1 MTRAVLANK
10 QTMGVGEQIWQVTE
24 KESYQEEEDQGVI
37 MRRRMAEVWRLGEL
51 TVDRCLALPSTHSLP
66 CLAAQK
72 WSEELN
78 KCFWSVMVTPLCLAL
93 DRFGLFIQVKVVT

>member
-10 QTMGVGEQIWQVTE
+10 QTMEVGEQIWQVTE

-51 TVDRCLALPSTHSLP
+51 TVDRCLALPSNPQPALP
-66 CLAAQK
+66 CCTKMVGGAQQMFLECYGDT
-72 WSEELN
+72 S
-78 KCFWSVMVTPLCLAL
+78 
-93 DRFGLFIQVKVVT
+93 